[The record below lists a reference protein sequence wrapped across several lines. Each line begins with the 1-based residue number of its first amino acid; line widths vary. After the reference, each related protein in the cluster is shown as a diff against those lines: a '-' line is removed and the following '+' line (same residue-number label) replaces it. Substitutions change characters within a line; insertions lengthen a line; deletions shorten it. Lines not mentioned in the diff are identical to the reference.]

1 MYRSYRES
9 EAVIVLTIIP
19 EVYTSVLAAMTVA
32 LSMAAVIAQL
42 LSDTVGLHRDHHTT
56 VRPMV
61 AGVVALTGGWDDIE
75 YDCVEA

>member
-1 MYRSYRES
+1 
-9 EAVIVLTIIP
+9 
-19 EVYTSVLAAMTVA
+19 MTVA
-32 LSMAAVIAQL
+32 FSMAAVIAQL
-42 LSDTVGLHRDHHTT
+42 LLISGTIGLHRDHHTT